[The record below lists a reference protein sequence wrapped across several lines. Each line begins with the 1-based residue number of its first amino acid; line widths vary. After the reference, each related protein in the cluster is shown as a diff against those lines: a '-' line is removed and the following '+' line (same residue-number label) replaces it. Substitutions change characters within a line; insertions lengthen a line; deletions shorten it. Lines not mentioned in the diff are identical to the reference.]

1 VSRLHR
7 SVDQYLALRRAM
19 GYKLEGEARL
29 LAQFVDFADAAGIST
44 ITTEVAL
51 KWATLPPEGSTGW
64 FARRLR
70 VVRGLARHL
79 QASDP
84 ATQVPPADL
93 LPNRTS
99 HRHKP
104 YLYSDADILSLL
116 AAART
121 LASPLRAAT
130 FETLIGLL
138 SVTGLRISEAMAL
151 NRADIDWANGQ
162 LAINDTKFGKSRLV
176 PVHPSTI
183 DALRSYAQRRDR
195 LGVHPS
201 DSFFVSTRGARL
213 RHSTIYPAFHQLLA
227 QTGLEHDYSP
237 CPRLHDFRHSFAVK
251 TLLGWYREGVD
262 VAAHMPLLSTYLG
275 HVNPASTYWYLSAA
289 PELLALAAKYLEDT
303 ELENDE
309 GAQS

>member
-1 VSRLHR
+1 MSKLQQ
-7 SVDQYLALRRAM
+7 SGDQYLALRRAM
-19 GYKLEGEARL
+19 GYKLECEARL

-51 KWATLPPEGSTGW
+51 EWTTLPPEGSTGW
-64 FARRLR
+64 LARRLR

-151 NRADIDWANGQ
+151 NRADIDWANGL

-183 DALRSYAQRRDR
+183 DALRSYAERRDR
-195 LGVHPS
+195 LGVQPS
-201 DSFFVSTRGARL
+201 DSFFVSARGARL
-213 RHSTIYPAFHQLLA
+213 RHSTIYPAFHQLL
-227 QTGLEHDYSP
+227 QETGLEHDCSP
-237 CPRLHDFRHSFAVK
+237 CPRLHDFRH
-251 TLLGWYREGVD
+251 
-262 VAAHMPLLSTYLG
+262 
-275 HVNPASTYWYLSAA
+275 
-289 PELLALAAKYLEDT
+289 
-303 ELENDE
+303 
-309 GAQS
+309 